1 MKLTLRYMKTY
12 ARSIACV
19 IAMKLVSTIC
29 ELLLPYIL
37 EHLIDEIVPRQAMG
51 QIFLWG
57 ALMVLCALAA
67 FRINVYANAKAI
79 DNSDRKSVV

>member
-29 ELLLPYIL
+29 ELLLPL
-37 EHLIDEIVPRQAMG
+37 VMAEIVDVRAREMG
-51 QIFLWG
+51 IG
-57 ALMVLCALAA
+57 
-67 FRINVYANAKAI
+67 NVFKKKEA
-79 DNSDRKSVV
+79 SG